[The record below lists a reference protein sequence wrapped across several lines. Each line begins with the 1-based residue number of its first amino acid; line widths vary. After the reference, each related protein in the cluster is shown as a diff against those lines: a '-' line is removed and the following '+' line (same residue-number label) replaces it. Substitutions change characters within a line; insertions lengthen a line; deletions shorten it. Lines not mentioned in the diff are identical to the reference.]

1 MIIKDPFAKTT
12 PLSWQTTPGEFK
24 KRLSQ
29 NLKTVRVL
37 PRYLYRVSGK
47 WVSKG
52 ETQTWPTHGV
62 GTGNGPLEEAPVG
75 ENCQASLSPGE
86 CLGTVEL
93 AREIPHKPC
102 EQQPPPPDKA
112 HNRRPF
118 FFARLLLTP
127 RSPKVLLCLYH
138 HRLRLLEC
146 IFEPYVLA
154 KGVLCCHCHADWS
167 VVKAKKA

>member
-52 ETQTWPTHGV
+52 ETQRWPTHGV

-102 EQQPPPPDKA
+102 EQQPPPLTRLTIDVPSSLQGYCL
-112 HNRRPF
+112 RPEVQKSF
-118 FFARLLLTP
+118 Y
-127 RSPKVLLCLYH
+127 V
-138 HRLRLLEC
+138 C
-146 IFEPYVLA
+146 IIIV
-154 KGVLCCHCHADWS
+154 
-167 VVKAKKA
+167 